1 MLKFILLWKN
11 NLAQT
16 SRLQKFLA
24 KAIAGTFGLKVVNA
38 VLLYLNSLLL
48 ARILGAKGFGLYSYA
63 TAWAYLLLIP
73 SALGLEGLILRE
85 VAVYKT
91 KSQWNKIK
99 GLINWSNKIVL
110 LNSICI
116 AILAAAG
123 FWLFT
128 SFENLETIWVMSIVL
143 IGVPAD
149 ALARLRE
156 PAMRAVDSIVLGQL
170 PETIIRPLLL
180 GLLFLISIFL
190 IDNNFNVSQAVAI
203 KVIVAILTCIVGEI
217 LLKARIASKVKNVL
231 PVYQPKIWFKSALP
245 MLLIGSMYVINGQ
258 TDTIMLGIL
267 SNSEA
272 VGVYTVANR
281 GAALITFVL
290 MAFDTSIAPTF
301 ASLYSKGELQQLQK
315 IVTQSCR
322 IVFAIAL
329 LMTIGLIIFGK
340 WLLLMF
346 GTEFVKGYLTL
357 SILSIGQLVN
367 AFTGSVALL
376 LIMSGFDKSTAV
388 GVSISAILN
397 IILNAFFIP
406 LWNAEGA
413 AIATAI
419 SMVCWNLI
427 LIYFAYRKLNI
438 NSTPFKFKRNF

>member
-1 MLKFILLWKN
+1 MFKLILLWRNK
-11 NLAQT
+11 LAKT
-16 SRLQKFLA
+16 SNLQKFLA
-24 KAIAGTFGLKVVNA
+24 KAVAGTFGLKVLNA
-38 VLLYLNSLLL
+38 VLLYFNSLLL

-63 TAWAYLLLIP
+63 NAWAYLLLIP

-91 KSQWNKIK
+91 QSQWNKIK
-99 GLINWSNKIVL
+99 GLLDWSNKIVL

-116 AILAAAG
+116 AILAATG

-128 SFENLETIWVMSIVL
+128 SPKNLETIWVMSIVL

-149 ALARLRE
+149 TLARLRQ

-180 GLLFLISIFL
+180 GLLILISVFL
-190 IDNNFNVSQAVAI
+190 IDNNFNVSQAVII

-231 PVYQPKIWFKSALP
+231 PIYQPKIWLKSALP

-267 SNSEA
+267 SDSEA

-301 ASLYSKGELQQLQK
+301 ASLYTKGELKQLQK
-315 IVTQSCR
+315 IVTQSCQ

-340 WLLLMF
+340 WFLLMF
-346 GTEFVKGYLTL
+346 GVEFVRGHLTL

-376 LIMSGFDKSTAV
+376 LIMTGFDKYTAV

-406 LWNAEGA
+406 LWNGEGA
-413 AIATAI
+413 AIATAT

-427 LIYFAYRKLNI
+427 LIYFARQRLKI
-438 NSTPFKFKRNF
+438 NCTPISFTK